1 MIWRRR
7 RREEEDQTEDQESV
21 IMPEIATGGEI
32 SWAAFCYLKDKV
44 HLYCGHQE

>member
-21 IMPEIATGGEI
+21 IMPEIATRGEI
-32 SWAAFCYLKDKV
+32 S
-44 HLYCGHQE
+44 

>member
-32 SWAAFCYLKDKV
+32 S
-44 HLYCGHQE
+44 